1 MELYSTKKYV
11 ITYISVSK
19 KKSWKKVEDSDSL
32 PFVMTT
38 RCKVIGAVW
47 IIAYILHSSTLH
59 HKRIRKFL
67 SVFIILLANTNIG
80 SDK

>member
-32 PFVMTT
+32 PFVMTN

-47 IIAYILHSSTLH
+47 IIAYILHY
-59 HKRIRKFL
+59 
-67 SVFIILLANTNIG
+67 
-80 SDK
+80 